1 MAVINETKLKPF
13 RFWCQKVLP
22 LVYDNSLSYYEVL
35 CKVVDYLN
43 KVIEDDNNFIKELDE
58 LEAALAEVQNIINNF
73 DTEFAE
79 RIIKEYL
86 ATMIF
91 VGINDAGYFVY
102 YIPDSWQDIEF
113 KTTGWD
119 YETPLM
125 QDYGHLVL
133 QY

>member
-1 MAVINETKLKPF
+1 MTNINEEKIKPF

-22 LVYDNSLSYYEVL
+22 LVYDNSLSYYEIL

-43 KVIEDDNNFIKELDE
+43 KVIEDDNNLVEELAE

-79 RIIKEYL
+79 KVIKEYL

-119 YETPLM
+119 YVTPLM
-125 QDYGHLVL
+125 PDYGHLVL